1 MTLITI
7 RRRTP
12 RRPTAAHSSNRPMWA
27 AALMTVLA
35 GASAVGAQLVWLRVG
50 GGLPPAVA
58 LGALLVPGPLAIVPI
73 VSLGAPIA
81 LFLALRFARV
91 TDARF
96 WVPVWT
102 LGAPW
107 LLDRASPTPTG
118 EAPRVAGNPPARAAL
133 LDRVDAVAT
142 SRPDHLAHE
151 RWQTDQSPSRPT
163 VAPRRPRHPPCTPG
177 STRRPGAGRRRIR
190 GSFRTTVLNR
200 ELFVTGQNRHSGGV

>member
-73 VSLGAPIA
+73 VSLAAPIV
-81 LFLALRFARV
+81 LFLALRFARM
-91 TDARF
+91 TDPRH
-96 WVPVWT
+96 WVPAWT

-107 LLDRASPTPTG
+107 LLLTLTWI
-118 EAPRVAGNPPARAAL
+118 APLSAL
-133 LDRVDAVAT
+133 AIVWLVPIPWVWLGWWPLG
-142 SRPDHLAHE
+142 S
-151 RWQTDQSPSRPT
+151 
-163 VAPRRPRHPPCTPG
+163 RRPVHRYSRVSVSAQRHRTATPG
-177 STRRPGAGRRRIR
+177 SRLPCNGCCEPAHNLIWRSPGTTECCSRK
-190 GSFRTTVLNR
+190 GSTYSKVC
-200 ELFVTGQNRHSGGV
+200 